1 MMRIVPATL
10 QDLEELVPIQA
21 SLDIEGRLYSLPAY
35 IKSAINDIHVAR
47 DEEIYGSMELA
58 YLPGMLRISTIAVRQ
73 DMRRKGVGTALVR
86 FAEGLAG
93 KEGMPLSC
101 GTTDKYNSYAF
112 IISQG
117 FKLTDKRG
125 GHYEFIKV

>member
-21 SLDIEGRLYSLPAY
+21 SLDVEGRLYSLPAY
-35 IKSAINDIHVAR
+35 IRSAINDIYIAR
-47 DEEIYGSMELA
+47 DETIYGSMELA
-58 YLPGMLRISTIAVRQ
+58 YLPGTLRVSTIAVRP
-73 DMRRKGVGTALVR
+73 DMRRKGIGTALMR
-86 FAEGLAG
+86 FAEGLAR

-101 GTTDKYNSYAF
+101 GTTDKYDSYGF
-112 IISQG
+112 IVAQG
-117 FKLTDKRG
+117 FTLTDKRG